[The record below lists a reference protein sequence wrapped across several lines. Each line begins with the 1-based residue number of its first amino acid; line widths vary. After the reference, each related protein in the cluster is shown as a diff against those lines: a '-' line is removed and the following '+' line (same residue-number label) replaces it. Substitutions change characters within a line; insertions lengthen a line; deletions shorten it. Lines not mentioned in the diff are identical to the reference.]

1 MPPKLPN
8 LVKSWQKLKDKRTK
22 LLASMKKCHRI
33 RPVLSRTNLILNNYR
48 RTHNNRYQ
56 ELASLISSRKELV
69 SLTSS
74 RQVLH
79 LKEED
84 SLEDSLLLKEEDSLA
99 LISMRSQV
107 SCKRSSLALGKT
119 PLDLA
124 LAILVLQTKQDVD
137 WASLVL
143 QTKQDV
149 VGTVLGLNFEDVEEQ
164 ISELKVLAADK
175 EEIKELELTKEQD
188 MEEVVAADVE
198 VARQRNECRSS

>member
-1 MPPKLPN
+1 M
-8 LVKSWQKLKDKRTK
+8 
-22 LLASMKKCHRI
+22 ASMKKCHRI
-33 RPVLSRTNLILNNYR
+33 RPRLSRPNLILNNYR

-84 SLEDSLLLKEEDSLA
+84 SLDSLALSRQVLLLNSLA
-99 LISMRSQV
+99 LISTLCSQVSCKRSSLALGCSQV

-124 LAILVLQTKQDVD
+124 LAILQTKQDVD
-137 WASLVL
+137 
-143 QTKQDV
+143 
-149 VGTVLGLNFEDVEEQ
+149 
-164 ISELKVLAADK
+164 
-175 EEIKELELTKEQD
+175 
-188 MEEVVAADVE
+188 
-198 VARQRNECRSS
+198 

>member
-33 RPVLSRTNLILNNYR
+33 RPRLSRPNLILNNYR

-74 RQVLH
+74 RQ
-79 LKEED
+79 EED

-124 LAILVLQTKQDVD
+124 LAILD
-137 WASLVL
+137 WALVL

-198 VARQRNECRSS
+198 MARQRNECRSS